1 MISFP
6 TPYQRPGTCPDCGGA
21 RLRPEA
27 LNVRVGDHTIAAASA
42 LTTRALAAWLN
53 DLELSPRAAAIAA
66 PVLRE
71 LESRLRFLG
80 DVGLGYLTLDRQTRT
95 LSGGEA
101 QRISLANSLGAKL
114 VDALYVLDEPT
125 IGLHPRDTA
134 ALLDLLGA
142 LRDRGNTVLVVEH
155 DPAAIDVADEVV
167 ELGPG
172 SGENGGRV
180 VFQGGRKA
188 LEHADTVTGR
198 YVGGRAPIDVP
209 ATRRKVDGPRLSLRG
224 ARLHNLRGVDVDIP
238 LGALTVVT
246 GVSGSGKSTLVH
258 DILYRALEKELA
270 DGPTAKRHLGE
281 RVGAYEALEGVEK
294 LDRVVLVDQSPIG
307 RTPRSNPVTYIKA
320 FDHLRRLYAAQP
332 LARERGYGPGH
343 FSFNVA
349 GGRCEAC
356 KGDGVVQVEMV
367 FMADVLVRCEVCGG
381 ARFKS
386 PILDVRFKGHSIADA
401 LDLTIDEAIHVFIRQ
416 DRFGRALWQL
426 QQVGLGYLRLGQ
438 PAPTLSGGEAQRLKI
453 ARELV
458 AAAKKGGRR
467 FYLLDEPTTGLSGED
482 IRKLLAVLAR
492 LLDAGHTVLVVEHN
506 LEVIKSADWVIDLG
520 PEAGSEGGRVVAM
533 GRPEEIAAEEA
544 SHTGRYL
551 APLLESALSAV

>member
-1 MISFP
+1 
-6 TPYQRPGTCPDCGGA
+6 
-21 RLRPEA
+21 
-27 LNVRVGDHTIAAASA
+27 
-42 LTTRALAAWLN
+42 
-53 DLELSPRAAAIAA
+53 
-66 PVLRE
+66 
-71 LESRLRFLG
+71 
-80 DVGLGYLTLDRQTRT
+80 
-95 LSGGEA
+95 
-101 QRISLANSLGAKL
+101 
-114 VDALYVLDEPT
+114 
-125 IGLHPRDTA
+125 
-134 ALLDLLGA
+134 
-142 LRDRGNTVLVVEH
+142 
-155 DPAAIDVADEVV
+155 
-167 ELGPG
+167 
-172 SGENGGRV
+172 
-180 VFQGGRKA
+180 
-188 LEHADTVTGR
+188 
-198 YVGGRAPIDVP
+198 
-209 ATRRKVDGPRLSLRG
+209 
-224 ARLHNLRGVDVDIP
+224 
-238 LGALTVVT
+238 
-246 GVSGSGKSTLVH
+246 
-258 DILYRALEKELA
+258 
-270 DGPTAKRHLGE
+270 
-281 RVGAYEALEGVEK
+281 
-294 LDRVVLVDQSPIG
+294 
-307 RTPRSNPVTYIKA
+307 
-320 FDHLRRLYAAQP
+320 
-332 LARERGYGPGH
+332 
-343 FSFNVA
+343 
-349 GGRCEAC
+349 
-356 KGDGVVQVEMV
+356 MV